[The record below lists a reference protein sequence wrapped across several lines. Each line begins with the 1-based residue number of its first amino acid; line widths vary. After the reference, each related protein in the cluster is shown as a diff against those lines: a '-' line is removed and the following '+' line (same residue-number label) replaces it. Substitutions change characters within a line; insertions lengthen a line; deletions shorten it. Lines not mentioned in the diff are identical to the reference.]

1 MKNIMID
8 ILYKI
13 VVFIMLFM
21 VISICTPFFVL
32 GIVSYG
38 IWKLWYSYK
47 DRGEIY
53 E

>member
-1 MKNIMID
+1 MKNIIVD

-21 VISICTPFFVL
+21 IISICTPFFVL

-38 IWKLWYSYK
+38 AWKLWYSYK
-47 DRGEIY
+47 DRGELY